1 MCLEETGVIFNGMR
15 CEDPQMNQ
23 SPGVKHVL
31 RPVLIGL
38 GLSLAM
44 AGAALAQ
51 WPFGRTDSAAAALTP
66 PTPLAFPGAQGWAA
80 ATPGGR
86 GGQILRVT
94 TLAADGPGSFREAVE
109 TKGPRIIV
117 FEVGGVVDLG
127 GKTLTI
133 REPFLTIAGQTAPS
147 PGVTFIR
154 GGIDI
159 ATHDVIVRHIRVR
172 PGEAGAAK
180 KSGKDFDSISTQ
192 GISYNIIVDHCTLTW
207 GTDENLSASGPRFV
221 GKTPEE
227 WRAGTSR
234 NITFSQNIIAESLR
248 YSTHGKIEHSK
259 GSLIHDNV
267 TGILIWGNL
276 YAHNYERNPML
287 KGGVWAT
294 IVNNLI
300 FNPGQRAIHYN
311 LMAEEWGANPWQIGK
326 LVVVGNVLRGGQDT
340 PEGLPLFMLG
350 GYADVEFYGRDNTA
364 VDRWGKPLPMFGR
377 YTTTPAKIV
386 MVKKAPFWPAGLVA
400 IPAEQ
405 VQQWVLQ
412 NAGARPWDRD
422 ANDVQL
428 ISDVAEGRGNIID
441 SEDDLHGYPVQ
452 KPTSRPFVDAD
463 WNLDDVSP
471 KRPELMDAGARAKGT

>member
-1 MCLEETGVIFNGMR
+1 MARSAFA
-15 CEDPQMNQ
+15 
-23 SPGVKHVL
+23 
-31 RPVLIGL
+31 GL
-38 GLSLAM
+38 ALSLFA
-44 AGAALAQ
+44 AGSAFAA
-51 WPFGRTDSAAAALTP
+51 WPLGRTESPAVAPAQ
-66 PTPLAFPGAQGWAA
+66 LAFPGAQGWAA

-86 GGQILRVT
+86 GGKIIRVT
-94 TLAADGPGSFREAVE
+94 SLAAEGPGSFREAVE

-147 PGVTFIR
+147 PGVTFIK

-159 ATHDVIVRHIRVR
+159 ATHDVVVRHIRVR
-172 PGEAGAAK
+172 PGEAGFPK

-221 GKTPEE
+221 GATPEE

-248 YSTHGKIEHSK
+248 WSTHAKLEHSK

-267 TGILIWGNL
+267 TGVLIWGNL
-276 YAHNYERNPML
+276 YAHNVERNPMF
-287 KGGVWAT
+287 KGGVWGV

-311 LMAEEWGANPWQIGK
+311 LMAEEWGSSPWQVGK
-326 LVVVGNVLRGGQDT
+326 MVAVGNVLRAGQDT
-340 PEGLPLFMLG
+340 PEGLPFLMIG
-350 GYADVEFYGRDNTA
+350 GYGDLEYYGRDNIA
-364 VDRWGKPLPMFGR
+364 VDRWGAALPMFGR
-377 YTTTPAKIV
+377 YTTTPARIIQ
-386 MVKKAPFWPAGLVA
+386 VKKAPFWPAGLEA
-400 IPAEQ
+400 RPASA
-405 VQQWVLQ
+405 VQQWVLAE
-412 NAGARPWDRD
+412 AGARPWDRD
-422 ANDVQL
+422 ALDVQL

-441 SEDDLHGYPVQ
+441 SENDLHGYPDH
-452 KPTSRPFVDAD
+452 KPTARPFVEAD
-463 WNLDDVSP
+463 WNLDDMSP
-471 KRPELMDAGARAKGT
+471 RRPGLLDAGAKARGT